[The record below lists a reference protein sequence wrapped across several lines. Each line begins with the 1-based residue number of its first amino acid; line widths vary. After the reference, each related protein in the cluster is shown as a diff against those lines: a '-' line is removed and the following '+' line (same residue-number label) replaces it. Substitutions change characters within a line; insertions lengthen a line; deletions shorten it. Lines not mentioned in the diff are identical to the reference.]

1 MSGPRTGALIA
12 AAAALMT
19 ASASGQSTTATPIDL
34 AGLLA
39 RVGERV
45 AAYYQRAQ
53 SIVCTET
60 TTFEVLSDSQQDRHA
75 RRLAYELRVSWDKVD
90 GEAPPEP
97 NVLRTLK
104 TVNGRSPRPG
114 DEPMCLDP
122 KPISLDPLSFL
133 LPRHQAEYK
142 FTYKGIGKAA
152 DGHSAVM
159 IDYAPVSKARPEFK
173 WTDSC
178 FSIDAPARTTGRLW
192 VDRFGG
198 DILQVDETVAGP
210 IDVTVPKTEE
220 RKSGVSSLTLD
231 RSDIS
236 IRYRMVTF
244 TEPNEIVLLPEL
256 IEQMVVLRSGG
267 AKRQRTTHKFTG
279 YQRFVT
285 GGRLVQP

>member
-1 MSGPRTGALIA
+1 LIA
-12 AAAALMT
+12 AAALMA
-19 ASASGQSTTATPIDL
+19 ASASGQSTPIDL
-34 AGLLA
+34 VGLLA

-60 TTFEVLSDSQQDRHA
+60 MIFEVLGNRLEDRNA
-75 RRLAYELRVSWDKVD
+75 RRLTYELRVSRDKAD
-90 GEAPPEP
+90 GDVPPEP

-104 TVNGRSPRPG
+104 SVNGRSPKPG

-122 KPISLDPLSFL
+122 KPISLDPLAFL
-133 LPRHQAEYK
+133 LPPHQPEYK
-142 FTYKGIGKAA
+142 FTYKGIGRAA

-159 IDYAPVSKARPEFK
+159 IDYVPVSKARPEFK

-244 TEPNEIVLLPEL
+244 TDPNEIVLLPEF

-267 AKRQRTTHKFTG
+267 ASRQRTTHKFTG

-285 GGRLVQP
+285 GGRLVR